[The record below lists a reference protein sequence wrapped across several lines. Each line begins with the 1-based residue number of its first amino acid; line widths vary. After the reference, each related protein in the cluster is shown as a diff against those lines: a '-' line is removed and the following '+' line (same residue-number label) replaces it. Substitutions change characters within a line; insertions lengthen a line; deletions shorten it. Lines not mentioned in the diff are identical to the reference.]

1 VTAEEIEA
9 RAKAAGIAVSL
20 LGLIAEND
28 VARLLGI
35 TVRTMRRWRES
46 DDGPEH
52 VLINGR
58 IWYGCAAIA
67 DHISRQRTKA
77 DI

>member
-28 VARLLGI
+28 VARLLGK
-35 TVRTMRRWRES
+35 TARTMQRWREN
-46 DDGPEH
+46 GTAPEH
-52 VLINGR
+52 VHVNGR
-58 IWYGCAAIA
+58 VWYGSSAIA
-67 DHISRQRTKA
+67 SYLQIKNDK
-77 DI
+77 